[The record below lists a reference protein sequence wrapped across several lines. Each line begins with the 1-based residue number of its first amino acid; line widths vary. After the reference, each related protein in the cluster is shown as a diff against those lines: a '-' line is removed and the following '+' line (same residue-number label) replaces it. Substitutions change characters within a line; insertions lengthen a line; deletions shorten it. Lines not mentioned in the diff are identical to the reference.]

1 MTSFGVFS
9 LTSTKDVWR
18 IPPLTSGAEDA
29 RPSLDYVLQGSEMH
43 SKCTRWKEREVSE
56 RDRGR
61 RGGKA
66 ERERDNRN

>member
-1 MTSFGVFS
+1 M
-9 LTSTKDVWR
+9 WR

-29 RPSLDYVLQGSEMH
+29 RPSLDYVLQGSEMY

-61 RGGKA
+61 RGWGKLRGK
-66 ERERDNRN
+66 EIIGIRENN